1 MFSLLAGLVGLYL
14 LCLLI
19 LVYQRKKNRDDVSLY
34 QMKTAE
40 EGRTEGNV
48 GWLRLRALEAR
59 ENDLDEM
66 ARNELKQELGLVVME
81 ASRTKS
87 PISELVPASS
97 ILKKKKSLLVVCIT
111 VGLFAGVIYA
121 FLGNYDLV
129 SLSNSDDVLV
139 LSAEVD
145 RVALESHFTNLKS
158 RVKNEPS
165 DSKSAYLLG
174 HAALKLEDYE
184 TASRAFESVDRASQ
198 GDKNVKFF
206 LLQAKLLEK
215 EGVFDDQI
223 ERITRELL
231 PLASNDPTILKSLGI
246 LFIQSGQVK
255 KAISALSILAN
266 VELDLD
272 RQPKLLE
279 SIAILRSD
287 LASKEPSVTVN
298 VSVDLEMSE
307 DKWIFVIARPPGG
320 GMPYAVARRP
330 AGLSPISVV
339 LDDFVSMTPDRNL
352 SSAGSF
358 EIAVFISDTGAVSD
372 RIGEWSWVS
381 SQLSKEAIV
390 DGLVFDVD
398 LRQGPQDLGKTLSKS
413 ILID

>member
-1 MFSLLAGLVGLYL
+1 
-14 LCLLI
+14 
-19 LVYQRKKNRDDVSLY
+19 
-34 QMKTAE
+34 MKTAE

-97 ILKKKKSLLVVCIT
+97 IFSKKKSLLVVCIT
-111 VGLFAGVIYA
+111 VGLFAGVTYA

-184 TASRAFESVDRASQ
+184 TASRAFESVDRAAQ

-215 EGVFDDQI
+215 AGVFDDQI
-223 ERITRELL
+223 ERIIRELL

-298 VSVDLEMSE
+298 VSVDLEMYE
-307 DKWIFVIARPPGG
+307 DKWIFVMARPPGG

-330 AGLSPISVV
+330 AGLSPLSVV

-352 SSAGSF
+352 SSASSF
-358 EIAVFISDTGAVSD
+358 EVAVFISDTGAVSD
-372 RIGEWSWVS
+372 RVGEWSWVS

-398 LRQGPQDLGKTLSKS
+398 LRQGSQDLGKTLSKS

>member
-87 PISELVPASS
+87 PISEPVPASS
-97 ILKKKKSLLVVCIT
+97 ILRKKKSLLVVCIT

-139 LSAEVD
+139 LSVEVD

-184 TASRAFESVDRASQ
+184 TASRAFESVDRAAQ

-215 EGVFDDQI
+215 AGVFDDQI
-223 ERITRELL
+223 ERIIRELL

-298 VSVDLEMSE
+298 VIVDLEMSE

-330 AGLSPISVV
+330 AGLSPLSVV

-352 SSAGSF
+352 SSASSF

-381 SQLSKEAIV
+381 SELSKEAIV

>member
-330 AGLSPISVV
+330 AGLSPLSVV

-352 SSAGSF
+352 SSASSF

>member
-97 ILKKKKSLLVVCIT
+97 ILRKKKSLLVVCIT

-184 TASRAFESVDRASQ
+184 TASRAFESVDRAAQ

-215 EGVFDDQI
+215 AGVFDDQI

-287 LASKEPSVTVN
+287 LASKDPSVTVN

-330 AGLSPISVV
+330 AGLSPLSVV

-352 SSAGSF
+352 SSASSF

-398 LRQGPQDLGKTLSKS
+398 LRQGSQDLGKTLSKS

>member
-97 ILKKKKSLLVVCIT
+97 IFRKKKSLSVVCIT

-184 TASRAFESVDRASQ
+184 TASRAFESVDRAAQ

-215 EGVFDDQI
+215 AGVFDDQI

-298 VSVDLEMSE
+298 VSVDLEMYE
-307 DKWIFVIARPPGG
+307 DKWIFVMARPPGG

-330 AGLSPISVV
+330 AGLSPLSVV

-352 SSAGSF
+352 SSASSF
-358 EIAVFISDTGAVSD
+358 EVAVFISDTGAVSD
-372 RIGEWSWVS
+372 RVGEWSWVS